1 MYYALVI
8 LWFSDLFLPCS
19 MSWIS
24 WSVLP
29 SVSGNT
35 NAVNNSANIQHR
47 ANIQNTKCMPIAS
60 HTVLNVFVNM
70 KPRNQQKLAVKA
82 EATDLRLV
90 GNISPIIA
98 HGSGPKPEN
107 YFNVYNF
114 IQLILLDQYSGLS
127 ILCNRRQSI
136 ILSIL

>member
-1 MYYALVI
+1 MYHALVI
-8 LWFSDLFLPCS
+8 LWFEDLLVLPCS

-29 SVSGNT
+29 SVCGSK
-35 NAVNNSANIQHR
+35 NAVNNSANIQHT
-47 ANIQNTKCMPIAS
+47 ANIQNTEYIPMAS
-60 HTVLNVFVNM
+60 DTAPNNFVNM
-70 KPRNQQKLAVKA
+70 KPKIQQKLAVKA

-107 YFNVYNF
+107 D
-114 IQLILLDQYSGLS
+114 IKM
-127 ILCNRRQSI
+127 
-136 ILSIL
+136 

>member
-8 LWFSDLFLPCS
+8 LWSEDLFLPCS

-29 SVSGNT
+29 SVCGNK
-35 NAVNNSANIQHR
+35 NAVNNSANIQHME
-47 ANIQNTKCMPIAS
+47 NIQNTEYRPMAS
-60 HTVLNVFVNM
+60 DTVLNNFVNM
-70 KPRNQQKLAVKA
+70 KPRSQQKLAVKA

-90 GNISPIIA
+90 GNISPIMA

-107 YFNVYNF
+107 YFNVNHSCSLGIYIGIIYFIAYNF
-114 IQLILLDQYSGLS
+114 VYIGSQ
-127 ILCNRRQSI
+127 
-136 ILSIL
+136 